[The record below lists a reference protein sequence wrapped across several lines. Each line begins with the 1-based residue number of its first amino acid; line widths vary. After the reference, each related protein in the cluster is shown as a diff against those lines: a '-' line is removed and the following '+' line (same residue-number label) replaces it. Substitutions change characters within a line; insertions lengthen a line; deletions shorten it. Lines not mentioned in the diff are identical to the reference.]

1 MPHKTPHI
9 LVTDDE
15 RSIRSTLKE
24 ILEFEDYIVSTVES
38 GQQALDFLEDN
49 DIHLMFLDIK
59 MQGMDGL
66 ETLKRIRDKGL
77 DFPVIMISGHGTID
91 IAVEATKLGAYDF
104 MEKPPDL
111 NRLLLTVR
119 NALSQQTL
127 AREVKQIKKN

>member
-49 DIHLMFLDIK
+49 YLLIFL
-59 MQGMDGL
+59 GRFL
-66 ETLKRIRDKGL
+66 
-77 DFPVIMISGHGTID
+77 
-91 IAVEATKLGAYDF
+91 
-104 MEKPPDL
+104 
-111 NRLLLTVR
+111 
-119 NALSQQTL
+119 
-127 AREVKQIKKN
+127 